1 MPSLFIDAR
10 SVVSRVMNLETDG
23 TEISFVS
30 SSQFVT
36 SFVFFSCVWWSDVCA
51 RVAACGN
58 DSVNR
63 DRMRRKINK
72 YDKKKTKSIW
82 CQVMHNIKKRQKYIT
97 TELFANDDE
106 WNVHGEH
113 DGRVTSN
120 LLYIFLCFVLYFFNG
135 DCRLIACVG

>member
-1 MPSLFIDAR
+1 MPSLFTDAR

-72 YDKKKTKSIW
+72 YDKKKQRAFDAKW
-82 CQVMHNIKKRQKYIT
+82 CTI
-97 TELFANDDE
+97 
-106 WNVHGEH
+106 
-113 DGRVTSN
+113 
-120 LLYIFLCFVLYFFNG
+120 
-135 DCRLIACVG
+135 